1 MAPTDDE
8 LDEEICGTLFS
19 WLLLRSRMIPI
30 ALAWLGVVASL
41 LIVTVQPLQRGGIIV
56 ADANWFSSV
65 TWLIWFPLLVFEVAL
80 ALWLI
85 VKGVYVPTAR

>member
-41 LIVTVQPLQRGGIIV
+41 LIVAVQPLQRGGIIV
-56 ADANWFSSV
+56 AGANWFSSV
-65 TWLIWFPLLVFEVAL
+65 TWLIWFPLLVFEVTL